1 MPGMMALVSRGKAA
15 KGVVATEPG
24 VCTSWLLD
32 WKAEPEPEPELD
44 SLEVLP
50 VMPAIA
56 DVSAVWYSSRRN
68 LRTRRT
74 MFLMTGSASAGETAQ
89 PGLSAG

>member
-32 WKAEPEPEPELD
+32 WKAEPEPDPGPD
-44 SLEVLP
+44 SFAVLP
-50 VMPAIA
+50 VMPAMA

-74 MFLMTGSASAGETAQ
+74 MFLITGSADTVETAQ
-89 PGLSAG
+89 LGL